1 MSTTKSVG
9 MKYVILAILSMIL
22 IMQLSHAQVGINT
35 ANPVADLEIV
45 SITPPAAGA
54 FNGVV
59 VPKVAA
65 LPGVVGPSGL
75 VVYLTTQ
82 DGTNNPGLY
91 FSNGTA
97 YINVTDV
104 AADSKA
110 FVETAAPT
118 VAANNT
124 TANITRTGNVSVGST
139 LNSGKLNV
147 EIVSANTAANSTG
160 IKVENRNTGTA
171 NSNTYG
177 IFSQNFASNIGE
189 KIGVR
194 STVSATG
201 IGTHIGLDADVT
213 DATGETT
220 NYGVRSMVGATDI
233 VSSKSYGVYSEIGT
247 PSSRGTNYAVYA
259 FSNHGS
265 ETTSAD
271 KSYSGYFR
279 GDNFAIRNEDDSTG
293 YNMPVTTGTVGQVL
307 TTQTISNGIATTAW
321 ITPNATGL
329 KTNIRT
335 IASGTALESDHTLI
349 LNGDIG
355 IPAATI
361 ANTGQIYILILGLN
375 QNNRVVTAIGND
387 FAYPGDAAAFSTFG
401 LNQNGGGARGITI
414 QSNGTNWYIIDVLRN

>member
-1 MSTTKSVG
+1 